1 MTSNEFRTNR
11 GVAAAVLAVCL
22 GSMGAVGAACDS
34 GDGSSASSDQ
44 KSRSGTPTAA
54 PPVTPVD
61 ACMLVSRDRIA
72 TLLGTG
78 VDGQPQGD
86 PTSPGC
92 IWENPQT
99 FESVSV
105 TIGKE
110 GTAVNDTLPPP
121 DPASPDATTPGPDGM
136 RFLGNGSVEFA
147 AGGRSNTVQVAVLN
161 MKGDQS
167 NDAAVDLARKISSQL
182 DK

>member
-1 MTSNEFRTNR
+1 MTSNEFRIDR

-22 GSMGAVGAACDS
+22 GSVGAACGS
-34 GDGSSASSDQ
+34 GDGSSASSEQ
-44 KSRSGTPTAA
+44 KSQPGTPTATA
-54 PPVTPVD
+54 PGTPID
-61 ACMLVSRDRIA
+61 ACKLVSRDRIT
-72 TLLGTG
+72 TLLGTE

-86 PTSPGC
+86 PSSPGC

-121 DPASPDATTPGPDGM
+121 DPASTDATTPGPDGM

-147 AGGRSNTVQVAVLN
+147 AGNRFNTVQVAVLN

-182 DK
+182 DE